1 MKTRHVVLAI
11 VIVVALA
18 NAACGNH
25 VCPAWGCYPVPSSS
39 TPRATQVA
47 QGGNTVVEGAGGSEG
62 LVSVVV
68 TFFKDI
74 VGRIVPGGRT
84 PTTTTASLASSGKPD
99 IKTLKKLFPNNPTAD
114 VASQL
119 GRPTEA
125 VKKKASRMGL
135 RKSKKYMKSLG
146 RT

>member
-1 MKTRHVVLAI
+1 MKTRHVVPGMVMVA
-11 VIVVALA
+11 ALA

-25 VCPAWGCYPVPSSS
+25 VCPPWGCYPAPSSS
-39 TPRATQVA
+39 TSPATHVA
-47 QGGNTVVEGAGGSEG
+47 QGGNTVMEGAGGSAG
-62 LVSVVV
+62 LLSGIV

-74 VGRIVPGGRT
+74 VTGIVPGGRT
-84 PTTTTASLASSGKPD
+84 AGAATAE
-99 IKTLKKLFPNNPTAD
+99 
-114 VASQL
+114 VAPQL